1 MNWPKAF
8 KAEIEVV
15 LGKEYND
22 FFDTLTEKAAT
33 SIRFNPRKLAAI
45 PEGFDQVPWYDRA
58 IYLPERP
65 KFTLDPLFHAGAYY
79 VQEASSMILA
89 HALSALVDFSRP
101 LKVLDLAAAPGGKST
116 LLADLLSDDSL
127 LLANEVIKSRY
138 QVLRQN
144 LIKWG
149 SPNTITSN
157 HDAAGL
163 QSLGQYFDII
173 LVDAPCSGEGLFRK
187 NPAAVDEWSAE
198 QVAHCSARQKKILSD
213 TVALLKPGG
222 LLVYST
228 CTYNRQENE
237 ENARWLC
244 QKFSFEHQE
253 ISMPASWKV
262 QKRDMGYQLYPH
274 RLQGEGFYFACFK
287 NLSQTT
293 QTTDTTSRKNKRKKQ
308 KQQDGFWKILKHKES
323 VPFEEWLAAD
333 QAVTLLQSPREEL
346 IAVPENLLEDTLYIH
361 QKLKRVHIGTPL
373 GTQKKQQLV
382 PAHEW
387 SLSILRN
394 RDIPAYEPELIE
406 VLQFLKKNT
415 LQWPNTSRGWQ
426 LVSYQ
431 GLALGWIKGLG
442 NRVNN
447 YYPSS
452 WRILMQIPDI
462 PKQLDGFGYFNH
474 LTTKK

>member
-22 FFDTLTEKAAT
+22 FFDTLTGKAAT

-89 HALSALVDFSRP
+89 HALTALVDFSRP

-149 SPNTITSN
+149 SPNTIASN

-187 NPAAVDEWSAE
+187 NPAAVDEWSVE

-244 QKFSFEHQE
+244 QNFSFEHQE
-253 ISMPASWKV
+253 ISMQASWTV
-262 QKRDMGYQLYPH
+262 QEIWATNYIPTVCKEKAFIL
-274 RLQGEGFYFACFK
+274 LVLK
-287 NLSQTT
+287 
-293 QTTDTTSRKNKRKKQ
+293 TS
-308 KQQDGFWKILKHKES
+308 
-323 VPFEEWLAAD
+323 
-333 QAVTLLQSPREEL
+333 
-346 IAVPENLLEDTLYIH
+346 
-361 QKLKRVHIGTPL
+361 
-373 GTQKKQQLV
+373 
-382 PAHEW
+382 
-387 SLSILRN
+387 
-394 RDIPAYEPELIE
+394 
-406 VLQFLKKNT
+406 
-415 LQWPNTSRGWQ
+415 
-426 LVSYQ
+426 
-431 GLALGWIKGLG
+431 
-442 NRVNN
+442 
-447 YYPSS
+447 
-452 WRILMQIPDI
+452 
-462 PKQLDGFGYFNH
+462 PKQLNPPIPH
-474 LTTKK
+474 PRKTKKRSKNNRMIFGKF